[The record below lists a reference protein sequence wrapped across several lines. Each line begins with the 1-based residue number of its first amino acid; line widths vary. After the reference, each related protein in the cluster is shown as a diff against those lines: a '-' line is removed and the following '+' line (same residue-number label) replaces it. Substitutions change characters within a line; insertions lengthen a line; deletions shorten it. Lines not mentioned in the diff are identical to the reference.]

1 MISSPLQSLPMR
13 RLVRGVA
20 EGITKFAS
28 KRPGPMNNKSAQC
41 ISSQENN
48 QQLVK
53 DTIDS
58 IVGDKVLPGILAC
71 MLKEAWTEYMLHTLD
86 VNGENSDEWG
96 SSVAVVKL
104 LLWSVG
110 LDKNVTQRASLLYK
124 IPELIAG
131 LKKGLESV
139 NYGPYKTSILLEQLR
154 EIHLGMLGVDNGRIN
169 NSEKQLPADSVSDEL
184 TSEPVNSGLYSH
196 ARHIEKINPVFN
208 IKVDARHDTGKS
220 FDTPNGTIKYK
231 MYLNNQQNQS
241 YSRIKMLQIGTW
253 AEFRSEGGPFQ
264 CRLSEKVGD
273 NETMLFVNRHGAK
286 VSEKSFL
293 EFENALDNGDVK
305 ILDDAFLFDRALA
318 SVIGNSRNH
327 KKH

>member
-1 MISSPLQSLPMR
+1 MVSSPLQSLPMR

-48 QQLVK
+48 RQLVK

-58 IVGDKVLPGILAC
+58 IVGDKVLPGILAG

-86 VNGENSDEWG
+86 VNGENSDEWV

-169 NSEKQLPADSVSDEL
+169 SSKKQLPADSVSDEP
-184 TSEPVNSGLYSH
+184 TSEPVSSELYNH
-196 ARHIEKINPVFN
+196 ARRIEKINPVFN
-208 IKVDARHDTGKS
+208 IKVDARHDTEKS

-231 MYLNNQQNQS
+231 MYLNNQQSQG
-241 YSRIKMLQIGTW
+241 YSKIKRLQIGTW
-253 AEFRSEGGPFQ
+253 VEFRSEGGSFQ
-264 CRLSEKVGD
+264 CRLSEKAGD

>member
-1 MISSPLQSLPMR
+1 
-13 RLVRGVA
+13 
-20 EGITKFAS
+20 
-28 KRPGPMNNKSAQC
+28 MNNKSAQY

-48 QQLVK
+48 RQLVK

-58 IVGDKVLPGILAC
+58 IVGDKVLPGILTG
-71 MLKEAWTEYMLHTLD
+71 MLKEAWAEYMLHTLD
-86 VNGENSDEWG
+86 VNGENSDEWV
-96 SSVAVVKL
+96 SSVAVVKV
-104 LLWSVG
+104 LLWSVS

-184 TSEPVNSGLYSH
+184 TSEAANNERYNNSSC
-196 ARHIEKINPVFN
+196 IEKINPVFN
-208 IKVDARHDTGKS
+208 TKVNARDETGKS

-231 MYLNNQQNQS
+231 MYLNNHQDQD

-253 AEFRSEGGPFQ
+253 VEFRSEGSPFQ
-264 CRLSEKVGD
+264 CRLSKKVGD
-273 NETMLFVNRHGAK
+273 NETMLFVNRHGTK

-293 EFENALDNGDVK
+293 EFEKGLQNGDVK

-318 SVIGNSRNH
+318 SVIGSSRDH